1 MDDHTRAF
9 IEKSTLL
16 FIASRNAEGAMD
28 VSPRGGQPS
37 VVRLRDDGALLLPDY
52 VGNRRLDTIGN
63 VLSNPDVAL
72 VLLNRRSEDY
82 LRIAARASVSRSE
95 EDIAAFPADENRPLS
110 VIVLTPARMEFVPS
124 KAFAR
129 SGFWIDP
136 ADRKPPLDVLDI
148 YARDGRWQAEGGRK
162 PVLYDAAAESRL
174 AEAGLRDFYGTPSP
188 LVQTKVYNTAGP
200 GFMGFIDDARF
211 IVFAHE
217 SDMGEILM
225 DLVGG
230 SPLRLDPDTNTQS
243 LLLDVSHEG
252 SVASATPHSATF
264 ALLAAEPGRSDNIRL
279 NGAYREV
286 STQPDG
292 QRRLSVH
299 PEEIYFHCSAAFA
312 RSRIWTD
319 SRPVAWSGRRSF
331 SCVARKRESPDV
343 VSFVLK
349 PRDNAPI
356 GSIAPGQYVS
366 VSLPKDEYQPQRRR
380 CYSVSGTPD
389 AQSLRISVRRI
400 GGGGVSDLLH
410 DTVAVGDEVFLGAAG
425 GQFVLESAPLRP
437 VVLVSAGVGITPL
450 LPMAEHLAREDAG
463 RDVWFVHAARSA
475 RHHLFGEEALQ
486 IAGQASS
493 NIRLLTAYSQP
504 EDGDT
509 CHHKG
514 RLDAHT
520 IAAHVPIADADFYIC
535 GPDAFMSSL
544 RQGLIDLGAAP
555 ESIRIEAFEPKS
567 GGLAGALSGGT
578 ASHAPCTVEFA
589 RSDKRVTWKPESGS
603 LLDLALMNDIDVQYS
618 CRNGECQSC
627 VQRVV
632 SGSADYPAGE
642 EPLLARG
649 QVLLCQAIPRGDLV
663 IDC

>member
-1 MDDHTRAF
+1 MDDHTRSF

-16 FIASRNAEGAMD
+16 FIASRNAKGAMD

-37 VVRLRDDGALLLPDY
+37 VVRLGADGSLLLPDY

-82 LRIAARASVSRSE
+82 LRISARATVSQKA

-110 VIVLTPARMEFVPS
+110 VMVLTPVRMEFVRS
-124 KAFAR
+124 KAFR
-129 SGFWIDP
+129 ESGFWIDP

-162 PVLYDAAAESRL
+162 PVLYDAASESRL
-174 AEAGLRDFYGTPSP
+174 AEAGLRDSYGTPSP
-188 LVQTKVYNTAGP
+188 LVQNKVYNTAGP
-200 GFMGFIDDARF
+200 GFMTFIDEARF

-217 SDMGEILM
+217 SDTGEILL

-230 SPLRLDPDTNTQS
+230 SPLRLDPDTNRQS
-243 LLLDVSHEG
+243 LLLDLSHEG
-252 SVASATPHSATF
+252 SAASATPHSAEF

-286 STQPDG
+286 SSQPDG

-319 SRPVAWSGRRSF
+319 SRPIAWSGRRSF
-331 SCVARKRESPDV
+331 TCAARRQESPDV

-349 PRDNAPI
+349 PRDNAPV
-356 GSIAPGQYVS
+356 GDAEPGQYVT
-366 VSLPKDEYQPQRRR
+366 VSLPLDDRPMQRRR
-380 CYSVSGTPD
+380 CYSISGIPGKY
-389 AQSLRISVRRI
+389 SLRISVRRL
-400 GGGGVSDLLH
+400 GTDGVSALLH
-410 DTVAVGDEVFLGAAG
+410 DKIEIGDEVLLGAPA
-425 GQFVLESAPLRP
+425 GQFVLDSTPPRP

-450 LPMAEHLAREDAG
+450 LPMAELLAREDAG
-463 RDVWFVHAARSA
+463 RDVWFIHAARSA
-475 RHHLFGEEALQ
+475 RYHLFEEEALR
-486 IAGQASS
+486 IAGA
-493 NIRLLTAYSQP
+493 NPAIRLFTAYSQP

-509 CHHKG
+509 CHHRG
-514 RLDAHT
+514 RLDART
-520 IAAHVPIADADFYIC
+520 IAAHVPVADADFYIC
-535 GPDAFMSSL
+535 GPDGFMSSL
-544 RQGLIDLGAAP
+544 SQGLIELGAVAA
-555 ESIRIEAFEPKS
+555 SIKTEAFEQRS
-567 GGLAGALSGGT
+567 GGLAGALSET
-578 ASHAPCTVEFA
+578 LADQAPRTVEFA
-589 RSDKRVTWKPESGS
+589 RSGKRVTWKPESGS
-603 LLDLALMNDIDVQYS
+603 LLDLALATNIDVQYS

-627 VQRVV
+627 AQRLV
-632 SGSADYPAGE
+632 SGQANYPNGE

-649 QVLLCQAIPRGDLV
+649 QVLLCQAIPHGDIVL
-663 IDC
+663 DC